1 MRTGE
6 VICSGQS
13 HISLQTNKG
22 RQMLRMKRVHS
33 EMLRD
38 EVYALRYRAYRRE
51 EAIGKCPTERF
62 TDTYDAQPNHIIWAL
77 TEHERVIG
85 SIRTTW
91 YDPAHSWS
99 IPEME
104 GYGEDV
110 ARIVPQNMRILSG
123 NRFVTEP
130 DQSSRSSLFAML
142 LLRYYMIV
150 AHQRAEYSLAAVR
163 INHLPFYRR
172 VLQLERASQGK
183 TYPGLSSTMF
193 LTACQFQQNIAQVY
207 ARTPLLRPIGY
218 ERMLLDEHYRDM
230 WEVGLPI
237 EDQLLS

>member
-1 MRTGE
+1 MQRP
-6 VICSGQS
+6 VAQQS
-13 HISLQTNKG
+13 PNKG

-33 EMLRD
+33 ETLRD

-51 EAIGKCPTERF
+51 EAIDACPTERF

-150 AHQRAEYSLAAVR
+150 AHQRAEYALAAVR

-172 VLQLERASQGK
+172 VLQLERASEGR
-183 TYPGLSSTMF
+183 TYPGLNSTMCPSWSMVMMASSVAS
-193 LTACQFQQNIAQVY
+193 TM
-207 ARTPLLRPIGY
+207 ARCNASLRSNFRSQRCRCRAISMVVSSSFSTKGFS
-218 ERMLLDEHYRDM
+218 R
-230 WEVGLPI
+230 
-237 EDQLLS
+237 